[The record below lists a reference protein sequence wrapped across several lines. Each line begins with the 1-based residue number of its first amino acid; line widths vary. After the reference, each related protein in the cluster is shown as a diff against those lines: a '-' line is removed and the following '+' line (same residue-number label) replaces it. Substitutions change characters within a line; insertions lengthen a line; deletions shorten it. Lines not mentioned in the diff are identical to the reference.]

1 MLTEKEYTQETKYDY
16 SFSIQFQKWPKKSSF
31 ESIKSPRGNLDGG
44 SSILYPSTQVSKQM
58 ASNSMAP
65 GNYVQVNRPKS
76 EYRPRTAASKLMLD
90 QSLSQKVGCQEID
103 SKCLNLPS
111 DGTMLSNGLD
121 EWTEDYIGLLEGSID
136 DNYMGFKSSRYFH
149 ILNWRKF

>member
-1 MLTEKEYTQETKYDY
+1 
-16 SFSIQFQKWPKKSSF
+16 
-31 ESIKSPRGNLDGG
+31 
-44 SSILYPSTQVSKQM
+44 M

-76 EYRPRTAASKLMLD
+76 EYRPRTAAQQTYALTKALI
-90 QSLSQKVGCQEID
+90 QKVGCQEID

-136 DNYMGFKSSRYFH
+136 DNYMGFKSGSILSH
-149 ILNWRKF
+149 IKLAEILRATSGLESPSTLRTAVSMQVLALYLYSVR